1 MNAIID
7 ISGVTLKTK
16 RLTLRP
22 FKKTDAADLFEYA
35 SVPGVGE
42 AAGWSRHEN
51 LDETH
56 FVLDK
61 FIEEKRVF
69 AVEYNNKVIGSVGLE
84 RFAEESYPELKSMKG
99 TEIGY
104 AFSKNFWGLGLATEA
119 VNEVIALLFE
129 KYGLDFVLAG
139 YFKENLRSAR
149 VQQKTGFQYLKTLP
163 RLTAWGEEKQ
173 TVMNV
178 LFKRAYLDKKKS

>member
-35 SVPGVGE
+35 SVAGVGE
-42 AAGWSRHEN
+42 AAGWSHHEN

-84 RFAEESYPELKSMKG
+84 RFAEGSYPELKNMKG

-104 AFSKNFWGLGLATEA
+104 AFSKDFWGLGLATEA

-149 VQQKTGFQYLKTLP
+149 VQQKTSFQYLKTLP

-173 TVMNV
+173 TIMNV

>member
-1 MNAIID
+1 MNAVID

-22 FKKTDAADLFEYA
+22 FKKSDAVDLFEYA
-35 SVPGVGE
+35 SVAGVGE
-42 AAGWSRHEN
+42 AAGWNHHEN
-51 LDETH
+51 MAETH
-56 FVLDK
+56 YVLDK

-84 RFAEESYPELKSMKG
+84 RYAEESYPELKKLKG

-104 AFSKNFWGLGLATEA
+104 AFSKDFWGLGLATEA
-119 VNEVIALLFE
+119 VNEVIDRLFIVD
-129 KYGLDFVLAG
+129 GLDFVLSG
-139 YFKENLRSAR
+139 YFDGNLRSAR
-149 VQQKTGFQYLKTLP
+149 VQQKLGFKYLKTLP

-173 TVMNV
+173 TNMNILYRQV
-178 LFKRAYLDKKKS
+178 CLEPKL

>member
-1 MNAIID
+1 MNAIVD

-42 AAGWSRHEN
+42 AAGWSHHEN

-69 AVEYNNKVIGSVGLE
+69 AVEYSNKVIGSVGLE
-84 RFAEESYPELKSMKG
+84 RFAEESYPELKNMKG

-149 VQQKTGFQYLKTLP
+149 VQQKAGFQYLKTLP

-173 TVMNV
+173 TIMNV
-178 LFKRAYLDKKKS
+178 LFKRAYLDSKSK